1 MREEQIVA
9 LDEVKARWAMS
20 EVASARTSAFY
31 WESSLKDIFS
41 KITAGSCFEA
51 LDASEIKRLVQAFEL
66 ARGKFLGHCIQSVLQ
81 FTLQSWSQGDFAGV
95 HAMSEMNDKGRF
107 VPLFEYAAAPPGNTD
122 SLNCSEDGG
131 NTSIHSF

>member
-1 MREEQIVA
+1 LETRAQA
-9 LDEVKARWAMS
+9 RARYFKACRGNPEIAIGRAAPGG
-20 EVASARTSAFY
+20 E
-31 WESSLKDIFS
+31 S